1 VSGIESAARIYA
13 EFLSNGGDQNE
24 LKRYVTLD
32 RTILRTIHMIQ
43 SGTLSIKA
51 AGFKIAF
58 QRALCRYSLA
68 EQDNLCDNG
77 VDVLV
82 GTQTIRMHLDS
93 GEFTPR
99 LIQQVF
105 THERVRTIRM
115 HLDSGEFT
123 PRLIQQVFTH
133 ERVRTI
139 AEQRQWSEAHP
150 VVDRS
155 RRSAP
160 YLVFDPPGVMINGV
174 FFPQAEIKA
183 WDRQLTNAARR
194 RGK

>member
-1 VSGIESAARIYA
+1 MTTQETIRYARRINAAYVSGIESAARIYA

-51 AGFKIAF
+51 VGLKICF

-68 EQDNLCDNG
+68 YQDDLCDNG

-82 GTQTIRMHLDS
+82 GTQTIRMRLDS

-99 LIQQVF
+99 LVK
-105 THERVRTIRM
+105 
-115 HLDSGEFT
+115 
-123 PRLIQQVFTH
+123 QVFTH